1 MEQNIYLDVYFGF
14 NFLMDFFVL
23 YITGKVI
30 KNRKSL
36 MRIIAAGG
44 VGGLYATVIMV
55 FGSGGII
62 EWISTYLIMASI
74 MLLIAFGKTKI
85 IIHLKRMGI
94 LYGIT
99 FGISGLINTLYYSCN
114 RGKSLIK
121 QATEP
126 MLGSLSI
133 ISVMIIVIIGITVCD
148 VIVRKIKCHIKT
160 SKNIVP
166 VKIRTGQR
174 TIYVNALYD
183 TGNSLVEPMT
193 GKPVSVIDE
202 TIAGKLDKEKL
213 KTLFIPYNSV
223 GRQHGMLEGFWAE
236 SLELNGRV
244 VRNPV
249 IAIYSGKLS
258 QKDQYN
264 MILHPGILEDEGE
277 EDV

>member
-30 KNRKSL
+30 KNRKPL
-36 MRIIAAGG
+36 IRIVVAGG
-44 VGGLYATVIMV
+44 LGGIYATVIMI
-55 FGSGGII
+55 FRSGGII

-99 FGISGLINTLYYSCN
+99 FGISGLINTVYYSCN

-133 ISVMIIVIIGITVCD
+133 ISVMIIVIIGITICD
-148 VIVRKIKCHIKT
+148 VIVRKIKCHIET

-174 TIYVNALYD
+174 TICVNALYD
-183 TGNSLVEPMT
+183 TGNSLVDPMT

-213 KTLFIPYNSV
+213 KILFIPYNSV
-223 GRQHGMLEGFWAE
+223 GRQHGMLEGFVAE

-258 QKDQYN
+258 QKEQYN
-264 MILHPGILEDEGE
+264 MILHPEMLKDKGE